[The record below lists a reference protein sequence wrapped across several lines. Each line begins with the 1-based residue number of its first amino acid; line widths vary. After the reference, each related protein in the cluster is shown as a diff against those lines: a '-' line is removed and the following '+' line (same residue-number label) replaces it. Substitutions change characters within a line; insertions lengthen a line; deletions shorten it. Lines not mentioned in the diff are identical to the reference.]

1 MSQIQHDY
9 KENTLKYHLALGRK
23 IDLDGIDR
31 DAQLGKCPRHVLRAL
46 RDRLNATVH
55 YPDGEAISPGDKLRS
70 KISSKPEHWAAARKL
85 SEQVSSDDVIFC
97 TGEDI
102 GIPVAALC
110 GALKERPKIVVYFHN
125 IDRPRGRV
133 ALKLFG
139 LADKIDLFTA
149 CASPQ
154 TNFLRSYLNIPESRI
169 LVLLEQA
176 DTQFFTPGPV
186 SADKKRQTVVSVGLE
201 KRDYRVLAAATADL
215 DVDVKISGFSKYAKA
230 LSQAFPDTM
239 PENMSRKFYE
249 WPDLVQLYRDAD
261 VVAVSLVDNQFGAGL
276 TSMLEA
282 MACRRPVV
290 ITRTHGLVDYLA
302 PPGIV
307 TAVNP
312 GDATGLQEAIVH
324 LLKNPQE
331 AEAQAQR
338 GYEMVVNQHSSE
350 RYVDVLVEKL
360 RSFQ

>member
-1 MSQIQHDY
+1 M
-9 KENTLKYHLALGRK
+9 KYHFALGRK

-31 DAQLGKCPRHVLRAL
+31 DAQLGKCPRHVLRAM

-55 YPDGEAISPGDKLRS
+55 VPDGEPISWSDKLRS
-70 KISSKPEHWAAARKL
+70 KISSKPEHWALARKL

-102 GIPVAALC
+102 GIPVAAVC

-133 ALKLFG
+133 ASKLFS
-139 LADKIDLFTA
+139 LANRIDLFVTNA
-149 CASPQ
+149 RCQ
-154 TNFLRSYLNIPESRI
+154 YNFLRDYLGVPENS
-169 LVLLEQA
+169 LYMLPEQT
-176 DTQFFTPGPV
+176 DTKFFTPG
-186 SADKKRQTVVSVGLE
+186 SAFPDKRRPTIASTGLE
-201 KRDYRVLAAATADL
+201 KRDYKLLAEATKDL
-215 DVDVKISGFSKYAKA
+215 DVDVKISSFSKDAVA
-230 LSQAFPDTM
+230 LAQAFPETM
-239 PENMSRKFYE
+239 PENMSRRFYE

-261 VVAVSLVDNQFGAGL
+261 VVVISLADNKFCAGL

-290 ITRTHGLVDYLA
+290 ITRTQGLVDYLV

-312 GDATGLQEAIVH
+312 GDTAGLQEAIVH

-338 GYEMVVNQHSSE
+338 GYETIMNQHNSE
-350 RYVDVLVEKL
+350 GYVDVLVEKL
-360 RSFQ
+360 RSF

>member
-1 MSQIQHDY
+1 M
-9 KENTLKYHLALGRK
+9 KYHLALGRK

-31 DAQLGKCPRHVLRAL
+31 DAQQGKCPRHVLRAL

-55 YPDGEAISPGDKLRS
+55 APDGEAISLSDKLRS

-102 GIPVAALC
+102 GIPVAAVC
-110 GALKERPKIVVYFHN
+110 GELSDRPKVVVYFHN
-125 IDRPRGRV
+125 VDRLRGRV

-139 LADKIDLFTA
+139 LANKIDVFMA

-154 TNFLRSYLNIPESRI
+154 TNFLRSYLAIPESRI
-169 LVLLEQA
+169 LLLLEQT

-186 SADKKRQTVVSVGLE
+186 SSEKKRQTVVSVGLE
-201 KRDYRVLAAATADL
+201 KRDYRLLAAATADL
-215 DVDVKISGFSKYAKA
+215 DVDVKISGFSKDAKA

-261 VVAVSLVDNQFGAGL
+261 VVAVCLTDNKYAAGVQGLV
-276 TSMLEA
+276 EA
-282 MACRRPVV
+282 MACKRPVA
-290 ITRTHGLVDYLA
+290 ITQTQGMVDYLA
-302 PPGIV
+302 TDIAKV
-307 TAVNP
+307 VDV
-312 GDATGLQEAIVH
+312 GDAAGLREAIVH

-331 AEAQAQR
+331 AESQAQR
-338 GYEMVVNQHSSE
+338 GYEMVMNQHNSE
-350 RYVDVLVEKL
+350 GYVDVLVEKL
-360 RSFQ
+360 RSLSL

>member
-1 MSQIQHDY
+1 M
-9 KENTLKYHLALGRK
+9 KYHLALGRK

-31 DAQLGKCPRHVLRAL
+31 DAQLGKCPRHVLKAM

-55 YPDGEAISPGDKLRS
+55 SPDGEGISLSDKVRS
-70 KISSKPEHWAAARKL
+70 KISSQPQHWALARKL

-102 GIPVAALC
+102 GIPVAAVC
-110 GALKERPKIVVYFHN
+110 GARSQRPKIVVYCHN
-125 IDRPRGRV
+125 IDRLRGRV

-139 LADKIDLFTA
+139 LADKIDIFMA
-149 CASPQ
+149 CASTQ
-154 TNFLRSYLNIPESRI
+154 TNFVRNYLGLPESRI
-169 LVLLEQA
+169 LVQLEQT

-201 KRDYRVLAAATADL
+201 KRDYRLLAAATADL
-215 DVDVKISGFSKYAKA
+215 DVDVKISGFSKDAKA

-261 VVAVSLVDNQFGAGL
+261 VVAVCLIENKYAAGVQGL
-276 TSMLEA
+276 LEA
-282 MACRRPVV
+282 AACKRPVA
-290 ITRTHGLVDYLA
+290 ITRTEGMVDYL
-302 PPGIV
+302 GSDI
-307 TAVNP
+307 TKAVDV
-312 GDATGLQEAIVH
+312 GDAAALREAIVQ

-331 AEAQAQR
+331 AESLAQR
-338 GYEMVVNQHSSE
+338 GYETIVNQHNSE
-350 RYVDVLVEKL
+350 LYVDTLVEKL
-360 RSFQ
+360 RSL